1 MSHIK
6 IANTK
11 HDVLDLIKNRWSPRS
26 FSDQVIPEKDLHTM
40 LEAAGWAASAN
51 NEQPWQYFY
60 ASKNHDGFAEIADS
74 LLSGNKPWAQH
85 ADVLLVAVAR
95 KTYEANQKENSSALH
110 DLGMANAHLLLQA
123 SVLGIYGHM
132 MGGFDK
138 SKIEKTLGLTENQ
151 EAVIVIALGYL
162 DEADKLEEPYKTREI
177 TPRVRK
183 PLSDFVFTH
192 NN

>member
-26 FSDQVIPEKDLHTM
+26 FSDKVISQEDLQT
-40 LEAAGWAASAN
+40 LFEAGGWAASAN
-51 NEQPWQYFY
+51 NEQPWQYYY
-60 ASKNHDGFAEIADS
+60 ASNGNEGFVPIADS
-74 LLSGNKPWAQH
+74 LFAGNKTWAEH
-85 ADVLLVAVAR
+85 ADVLIVAVAR
-95 KTYEANQKENSSALH
+95 KTFEANQLENTTAIH

-123 SVLGIYGHM
+123 SYLGIYSHM

-138 SKIEKTLGLTENQ
+138 PKISEVLGLTDKQ
-151 EAVIVIALGYL
+151 EAVAVIALGYL
-162 DEADKLEEPYKTREI
+162 DEADKLEEPFRTREL

-183 PLSDFVFTH
+183 PLSDFVFSK
-192 NN
+192 NK